1 MKKTLLALAVSLA
14 SVSSAHAVTVY
25 DNNGLT
31 YEVNG
36 DFQVQLRQKAGE
48 DKDSDIEFDD
58 LEIKNSVSYE
68 LNDDMTAFG
77 QMDFDFKGIANDDDG
92 EADLEEAYVGMAFN
106 NIAVSVGKR
115 PTAGD
120 EFGVEK
126 AIELDEADGDRFDAV
141 ATSGDDVIHVEADF
155 DTVTLMAS
163 YEMAAKGSSLEN
175 DDHFDLFALTEING
189 LELGAAFQ
197 QWNEANGDGG
207 EGIDTYGIS
216 AAYDFGMF
224 ELAADYSSSDSD
236 IDTSDNNADQYNL
249 AASFAANSDTTVAF
263 GVTDTSYDNSV
274 NEEDFME
281 YYGNITYKFPTQS
294 NVRVFAEIKNTDLDG
309 SDMGY
314 LAGMRVKF

>member
-58 LEIKNSVSYE
+58 LEIKNSVNYAI
-68 LNDDMTAFG
+68 NDDMTAFG

-92 EADLEEAYVGMAFN
+92 EGDLEEAYVGMAFN

-163 YEMAAKGSSLEN
+163 YEMAAKGSSKEH
-175 DDHFDLFALTEING
+175 DYHFDLFALTEISG
-189 LELGAAFQ
+189 LELGAGFQ
-197 QWNEANGDGG
+197 QYTRAGGDD
-207 EGIDTYGIS
+207 GIDTYGIS

-224 ELAADYSSSDSD
+224 ELAADYSSSDDD
-236 IDTSDNNADQYNL
+236 IETTDKNASQYNL

>member
-14 SVSSAHAVTVY
+14 SVSAHAVTVY

-58 LEIKNSVSYE
+58 MEIKNSVSYE

-77 QMDFDFKGIANDDDG
+77 QMDFDFKGIANKDDG

-106 NIAVSVGKR
+106 NVAVSVGKR

-141 ATSGDDVIHVEADF
+141 ATSGDDVIHVEA
-155 DTVTLMAS
+155 
-163 YEMAAKGSSLEN
+163 
-175 DDHFDLFALTEING
+175 
-189 LELGAAFQ
+189 
-197 QWNEANGDGG
+197 
-207 EGIDTYGIS
+207 
-216 AAYDFGMF
+216 
-224 ELAADYSSSDSD
+224 
-236 IDTSDNNADQYNL
+236 
-249 AASFAANSDTTVAF
+249 
-263 GVTDTSYDNSV
+263 
-274 NEEDFME
+274 
-281 YYGNITYKFPTQS
+281 
-294 NVRVFAEIKNTDLDG
+294 
-309 SDMGY
+309 
-314 LAGMRVKF
+314 

>member
-14 SVSSAHAVTVY
+14 SVSAHAVTVY

-36 DFQVQLRQKAGE
+36 DFQVQLRQKAGI
-48 DKDSDIEFDD
+48 DKDTDIEFDD

-68 LNDDMTAFG
+68 LNDSMTAFG

-115 PTAGD
+115 PTATD
-120 EFGVEK
+120 DFGVEK
-126 AIELDEADGDRFDAV
+126 AIEFDAADGDRFDAV
-141 ATSGDDVIHVEADF
+141 ATSGDDVIHVEADL

-175 DDHFDLFALTEING
+175 DYHFDLLALTEING

-197 QWNEANGDGG
+197 QFTRAGG
-207 EGIDTYGIS
+207 NDSIDTYGIS

-224 ELAADYSSSDSD
+224 ELAADYSSSDDD
-236 IDTSDNNADQYNL
+236 IETDKRNASQYNL
-249 AASFAANSDTTVAF
+249 AASFAANSDTELAL
-263 GVTDTSYDNSV
+263 GMTDTSFDDQAGA
-274 NEEDFME
+274 EDFIE
-281 YYGNITYKFPTQS
+281 YYGNITYKFPAQP
-294 NVRVFAEIKNTDLDG
+294 NVSVFAEIKNTDLDD